1 MKGKGITERRRLTAA
16 LTVTLIVAVVCFFS
30 LNSFSFGATSEKSGK
45 SSSDKVST
53 TDSSGGN
60 DGKETVYIMQ
70 KADGN
75 EYKRVVSD
83 EGNLKYKGYDDAQL
97 PVTMKV
103 SYTLDGKDIDPADL
117 AGESGHV
124 KIHITYKNNVKRDS
138 VYVPFAVMTAFILD
152 NDDFSNVSVDNG
164 KVIDDGTRN
173 TVVGYALPGLS
184 ESLSLNLSEL
194 DSGAKDI
201 DVPESVTIECD
212 TTKYNVENVYSVV
225 TDEMFQDIDM
235 SDVNNASDLK
245 DKMDEVKSAAKKLAN
260 GTSQLSNGADK
271 VASGAGKLSAAS
283 KTIRNGAKGVANGTK
298 QLQSG
303 TPALTGGISKL
314 SAGSKKVLDGNAAL
328 LAGLQKMYGTAPK
341 KADLSDGS
349 GTLKLAAGAKAL
361 NSEVQALNL
370 SKVSLTEEQKKEIQ
384 TAAAS
389 SDKVTGA
396 ATQLSSGIGAGV
408 AGKLKSTI
416 SSDSTK
422 SATASKVLADENVQ
436 KAVKAL
442 EAAGYTEAQAKAVF
456 SGVVSATLDGAAS
469 QISADTVTSSI
480 SGNVETAVQ
489 QVAGA
494 AAVSGA
500 QGVVDETNK
509 TIAGYSGKIT
519 ALKSATKQLQEGA
532 EEVNVGLVG
541 KDGKA
546 EGEDNLI
553 GAAKELTAGSS
564 EVYSGITAL
573 QGGSKEL
580 VSGVNKL
587 ASGSMQLYNGTVT
600 FSSKEAELASGAAAL
615 AKGAKTLDKS
625 VDSAMNKA
633 KSEIDKL
640 NASNL
645 LDVVD
650 NAKAIQ
656 KAAQNYNS
664 FGNTKTYKSVTFIY
678 KMDEVSPK

>member
-1 MKGKGITERRRLTAA
+1 MKGKGITERGRLTAA
-16 LTVTLIVAVVCFFS
+16 LAVTLIVAVVCFFS

-45 SSSDKVST
+45 SSSNKVST

-70 KADGN
+70 KANGN

-103 SYTLDGKDIDPADL
+103 SYTLDGKAISPADL

-124 KIHITYKNNVKRDS
+124 KIHITYTNNIKRNN
-138 VYVPFAVMTAFILD
+138 VYVPFAVMTAFIFD

-201 DVPESVTIECD
+201 DIPESVTIECD
-212 TTKYNVENVYSVV
+212 TTKYNVENAYSVV

-283 KTIRNGAKGVANGTK
+283 KTIKNGAKDVASGTNLLK
-298 QLQSG
+298 SK
-303 TPALTGGISKL
+303 TPALAGGVSKL
-314 SAGSKKVLDGNAAL
+314 AAGSKQVSDGNAAL
-328 LAGLQKMYGTAPK
+328 LAGLKEMHGQVNVLASGASDVSKGANVVSKGIPQVISEITDKLEKITANNDSINKGTDEVVDTIITSVNQQMKAAGLNNISITEENYAAQIGSAIS
-341 KADLSDGS
+341 KADSGISQYDAAIKKLEADGQSDSDTYKEAVAAKAKLEVEKANLQETKKQLDALTNYHS
-349 GTLKLAAGAKAL
+349 GVKSYTQGVSGVLHGIEKREDISELEAGAKSVASGADSVSGGVNKVKDAL
-361 NSEVQALNL
+361 SDDGDLVKGAQSLSQGSKEVY
-370 SKVSLTEEQKKEIQ
+370 
-384 TAAAS
+384 
-389 SDKVTGA
+389 D
-396 ATQLSSGIGAGV
+396 
-408 AGKLKSTI
+408 
-416 SSDSTK
+416 
-422 SATASKVLADENVQ
+422 
-436 KAVKAL
+436 
-442 EAAGYTEAQAKAVF
+442 
-456 SGVVSATLDGAAS
+456 GVV
-469 QISADTVTSSI
+469 
-480 SGNVETAVQ
+480 
-489 QVAGA
+489 
-494 AAVSGA
+494 
-500 QGVVDETNK
+500 
-509 TIAGYSGKIT
+509 
-519 ALKSATKQLQEGA
+519 
-532 EEVNVGLVG
+532 
-541 KDGKA
+541 
-546 EGEDNLI
+546 
-553 GAAKELTAGSS
+553 
-564 EVYSGITAL
+564 AL
-573 QGGSKEL
+573 QGGSTEL

-656 KAAQNYNS
+656 KAAQDYNS

>member
-1 MKGKGITERRRLTAA
+1 MKGKGITERGRLTAA
-16 LTVTLIVAVVCFFS
+16 LAVTLIVAVVCFFS

-45 SSSDKVST
+45 SSSNKVST

-70 KADGN
+70 KANGN

-103 SYTLDGKDIDPADL
+103 SYTLDGNAISPADL

-124 KIHITYKNNVKRDS
+124 KIHITYTNNIKRNN
-138 VYVPFAVMTAFILD
+138 VYVPFAVMTAFIFD

-201 DVPESVTIECD
+201 DIPESVTIECD
-212 TTKYNVENVYSVV
+212 TTKYNVENAYSVV

-245 DKMDEVKSAAKKLAN
+245 DKMDEVKSAAKKLAK

-283 KTIRNGAKGVANGTK
+283 KTIKNGAKDVASGTNLLK
-298 QLQSG
+298 SK
-303 TPALTGGISKL
+303 TPALAGGVSKL
-314 SAGSKKVLDGNAAL
+314 AAGSKQVSDGNAAL
-328 LAGLQKMYGTAPK
+328 LAGLKEMHGQVNVLASGASDVSKGANDVSKGIPQVISGIIEEITANNDSINKGTDEVVDTIITSVNQQMKAAGLNNISITEENYADQIGSAIS
-341 KADLSDGS
+341 KADSGISQYDAAIKKLEADGQSDSDTYKEAVAAKAKLEVEKTNLQGTKKQLDALTNYHS
-349 GTLKLAAGAKAL
+349 GVKSYTQGVSEVLHGIEKSKDISELEAGAKSVASGADSVSGGVNKVKDAL
-361 NSEVQALNL
+361 SDDGDLVKGAQSLSQGSKEVY
-370 SKVSLTEEQKKEIQ
+370 
-384 TAAAS
+384 
-389 SDKVTGA
+389 D
-396 ATQLSSGIGAGV
+396 
-408 AGKLKSTI
+408 
-416 SSDSTK
+416 
-422 SATASKVLADENVQ
+422 
-436 KAVKAL
+436 
-442 EAAGYTEAQAKAVF
+442 
-456 SGVVSATLDGAAS
+456 GVV
-469 QISADTVTSSI
+469 
-480 SGNVETAVQ
+480 
-489 QVAGA
+489 
-494 AAVSGA
+494 
-500 QGVVDETNK
+500 
-509 TIAGYSGKIT
+509 
-519 ALKSATKQLQEGA
+519 
-532 EEVNVGLVG
+532 
-541 KDGKA
+541 
-546 EGEDNLI
+546 
-553 GAAKELTAGSS
+553 
-564 EVYSGITAL
+564 AL
-573 QGGSKEL
+573 QGGSTEL
-580 VSGVNKL
+580 VNGVNKL

-656 KAAQNYNS
+656 KAAQDYNS

>member
-1 MKGKGITERRRLTAA
+1 MKGKGITERGRLTAA
-16 LTVTLIVAVVCFFS
+16 LAVTLIVAVVCFFS

-45 SSSDKVST
+45 SSSNKVST

-70 KADGN
+70 KANGN

-103 SYTLDGKDIDPADL
+103 SYTLDGKAISPADL

-124 KIHITYKNNVKRDS
+124 KIHITYTNNIKRNN
-138 VYVPFAVMTAFILD
+138 VYVPFAVMTAFIFD

-201 DVPESVTIECD
+201 DIPESVTIECD
-212 TTKYNVENVYSVV
+212 TTKYNVENAYSVV

-283 KTIRNGAKGVANGTK
+283 KTIKNGAKDVASGTNLLK
-298 QLQSG
+298 SK

-314 SAGSKKVLDGNAAL
+314 AAGSKQVSDGNAAL
-328 LAGLQKMYGTAPK
+328 LAGLQKMYGTAPT

-349 GTLKLAAGAKAL
+349 GTQKLAAGAKAL

-370 SKVSLTEEQKKEIQ
+370 SKVSLTEEQKTKIQ

-389 SDKVTGA
+389 KVTGA
-396 ATQLSSGIGAGV
+396 ATQLSTGIGAGV

-416 SSDSTK
+416 SADSAK
-422 SATASKVLADENVQ
+422 STTVSKVLADENIQ

-442 EAAGYTEAQAKAVF
+442 EAEGYTEAEAKAVF
-456 SGVVSATLDGAAS
+456 SGVVSTTLDGAAS
-469 QISADTVTSSI
+469 QISADAVTGSI
-480 SGNVETAVQ
+480 SGNVESTVQ

-500 QGVVDETNK
+500 QGAVDKTNE

-519 ALKSATKQLQEGA
+519 ALKSATKQLQEGT
-532 EEVNVGLVG
+532 EEVNVGLAG
-541 KDGKA
+541 KDGKG

-553 GAAKELTAGSS
+553 GASKELADGSS

-587 ASGSMQLYNGTVT
+587 ASGSMQLYNGTVI

-656 KAAQNYNS
+656 KAAQDYNS

>member
-1 MKGKGITERRRLTAA
+1 MKGKGITERGRLTAA
-16 LTVTLIVAVVCFFS
+16 LAVTLIVAVVCFFS

-45 SSSDKVST
+45 SSSNKVST

-70 KADGN
+70 KANGN

-103 SYTLDGKDIDPADL
+103 SYTLDGKAISPADL

-124 KIHITYKNNVKRDS
+124 KIHITYTNNIKRNN
-138 VYVPFAVMTAFILD
+138 VYVPFAVMTAFIFD

-201 DVPESVTIECD
+201 DIPESVTIECD
-212 TTKYNVENVYSVV
+212 TTKYNVENAYSVV

-283 KTIRNGAKGVANGTK
+283 KTIKNGAKNVASGTNLLK
-298 QLQSG
+298 SK
-303 TPALTGGISKL
+303 TPALAGGVSKL
-314 SAGSKKVLDGNAAL
+314 AAGSKQVSDGNAAL
-328 LAGLQKMYGTAPK
+328 LAGLKEMHGQVNVLASGASDVSKGANDVSKGIPQVISGITDKLEEITANNDSINKGTDEVVDTIITSVNQQMKAAGLNNISITEEDYAAQIGSAIS
-341 KADLSDGS
+341 KAD
-349 GTLKLAAGAKAL
+349 
-361 NSEVQALNL
+361 
-370 SKVSLTEEQKKEIQ
+370 
-384 TAAAS
+384 
-389 SDKVTGA
+389 
-396 ATQLSSGIGAGV
+396 SGISQYDA
-408 AGKLKSTI
+408 AIKK
-416 SSDSTK
+416 
-422 SATASKVLADENVQ
+422 
-436 KAVKAL
+436 L
-442 EAAGYTEAQAKAVF
+442 EAAGQSDSDTYKEAVAAKAKLEVEKANLQGTKKQLDALTNYH
-456 SGVVSATLDGAAS
+456 SGVKSYTQGVSGVLHGIEKSKD
-469 QISADTVTSSI
+469 ISKL
-480 SGNVETAVQ
+480 E
-489 QVAGA
+489 AGA
-494 AAVSGA
+494 KSVASGADSVSGGVNKVKDALSDDGDLVKGA
-500 QGVVDETNK
+500 QSLSQGSKEVYDGVV
-509 TIAGYSGKIT
+509 
-519 ALKSATKQLQEGA
+519 
-532 EEVNVGLVG
+532 
-541 KDGKA
+541 
-546 EGEDNLI
+546 
-553 GAAKELTAGSS
+553 
-564 EVYSGITAL
+564 AL
-573 QGGSKEL
+573 QGGSTEL

-656 KAAQNYNS
+656 KAAQDYNS

>member
-1 MKGKGITERRRLTAA
+1 MKGKGITERGRLTAA
-16 LTVTLIVAVVCFFS
+16 LAVTLIVAVVCFFS

-45 SSSDKVST
+45 SNSDKVST

-83 EGNLKYKGYDDAQL
+83 EGKLKYKGYDDAQL

-103 SYTLDGKDIDPADL
+103 SYTLDGKTISPADL

-124 KIHITYKNNVKRDS
+124 KIHITYTNNIKRDN
-138 VYVPFAVMTAFILD
+138 VYVPFAVMTAFIFD

-194 DSGAKDI
+194 DSDAKDI

-283 KTIRNGAKGVANGTK
+283 KTIRNGAKGVANGTNLLK
-298 QLQSG
+298 SK
-303 TPALTGGISKL
+303 TPALTGVISEL
-314 SAGSKKVLDGNAAL
+314 SAGSKQVSDGNAAL

-370 SKVSLTEEQKKEIQ
+370 SKVSLTEEQKTKIQ

-389 SDKVTGA
+389 KVTGA

-408 AGKLKSTI
+408 AGKLKTTI
-416 SSDSTK
+416 SSDSAK

-469 QISADTVTSSI
+469 QISADAVTGSI
-480 SGNVETAVQ
+480 SGNVESTVQ

-519 ALKSATKQLQEGA
+519 ALKSATKQLQEGT
-532 EEVNVGLVG
+532 EEVNVGLAG
-541 KDGKA
+541 KDGRG

-553 GAAKELTAGSS
+553 GASKELTAGSS
-564 EVYSGITAL
+564 KVYNGITAL
-573 QGGSKEL
+573 QGGSTKL

>member
-1 MKGKGITERRRLTAA
+1 MKGKGITERGRLTAA
-16 LTVTLIVAVVCFFS
+16 LAVTLIVAVVCFFS

-45 SSSDKVST
+45 SSSNKVST

-70 KADGN
+70 KANGN

-103 SYTLDGKDIDPADL
+103 SYTLDGKAISPADL

-124 KIHITYKNNVKRDS
+124 KIHITYTNNIKRNN
-138 VYVPFAVMTAFILD
+138 VYVPFAVMTAFIFD

-201 DVPESVTIECD
+201 DIPESVTIECD
-212 TTKYNVENVYSVV
+212 TTKYNVENAYSVV

-283 KTIRNGAKGVANGTK
+283 KTIKNGAKDVASGTNLLK
-298 QLQSG
+298 SK
-303 TPALTGGISKL
+303 TPALAGGVSKL
-314 SAGSKKVLDGNAAL
+314 AAGSKQVSDGNAAL
-328 LAGLQKMYGTAPK
+328 LAGLKEMHGQVNVLASGASDVSKGANVVSKGIPQVISEITDKLEKITANNDSINKGTDEVVDTIITSVNQQMKAAGLNNISITEENYAAQIGSAIS
-341 KADLSDGS
+341 KADSGISQYDAAIKKLEADGQSDSDTYKEAVAAKAKLEVEKANLQETKKQLDALTNYHS
-349 GTLKLAAGAKAL
+349 GVKSYTQGVSDVLHGIEKNEDISKLEAGAKSVASGADNVSGGVNKVKDAL
-361 NSEVQALNL
+361 SDDGDLVKGAQSLSQGSKEVY
-370 SKVSLTEEQKKEIQ
+370 
-384 TAAAS
+384 
-389 SDKVTGA
+389 D
-396 ATQLSSGIGAGV
+396 
-408 AGKLKSTI
+408 
-416 SSDSTK
+416 
-422 SATASKVLADENVQ
+422 
-436 KAVKAL
+436 
-442 EAAGYTEAQAKAVF
+442 
-456 SGVVSATLDGAAS
+456 GVV
-469 QISADTVTSSI
+469 
-480 SGNVETAVQ
+480 
-489 QVAGA
+489 
-494 AAVSGA
+494 
-500 QGVVDETNK
+500 
-509 TIAGYSGKIT
+509 
-519 ALKSATKQLQEGA
+519 
-532 EEVNVGLVG
+532 
-541 KDGKA
+541 
-546 EGEDNLI
+546 
-553 GAAKELTAGSS
+553 
-564 EVYSGITAL
+564 AL
-573 QGGSKEL
+573 QGGSTEL

-656 KAAQNYNS
+656 KAAQDYNS

>member
-1 MKGKGITERRRLTAA
+1 MKGKGITERGRLTAA
-16 LTVTLIVAVVCFFS
+16 LAVTLIVAVVCFFS

-45 SSSDKVST
+45 SSSNKVST

-70 KADGN
+70 KANGN

-103 SYTLDGKDIDPADL
+103 SYTLDGKAISPADL

-124 KIHITYKNNVKRDS
+124 KIHITYTNNIKRNN
-138 VYVPFAVMTAFILD
+138 VYVPFAVMTAFIFD

-201 DVPESVTIECD
+201 DIPESVTIECD
-212 TTKYNVENVYSVV
+212 TTKYNVENAYSVV

-283 KTIRNGAKGVANGTK
+283 KTIKNGAKDVASGTNLLK
-298 QLQSG
+298 SK

-314 SAGSKKVLDGNAAL
+314 AAGSKQVSDGNAAL
-328 LAGLQKMYGTAPK
+328 LAGLKEMHGQVNVLASGASDVSKGANVVSKGIPQVISEITDKLEKITANNDSINKGTDEVVDTIITSVNQQMKAAGLNNISITEENYAAQIGSAIS
-341 KADLSDGS
+341 KADSGISQYDAAIKKLEADGQSDSDTYKEAVAAKAKLEVEKANLQETKKQLDALTNYHS
-349 GTLKLAAGAKAL
+349 GVKSYTQGVSDVLHGIEKNGDISKLEAGAKSVASGADNVSGGVNKVKDAL
-361 NSEVQALNL
+361 SDDGDLVKGAQSLSQGSKEVY
-370 SKVSLTEEQKKEIQ
+370 
-384 TAAAS
+384 
-389 SDKVTGA
+389 D
-396 ATQLSSGIGAGV
+396 
-408 AGKLKSTI
+408 
-416 SSDSTK
+416 
-422 SATASKVLADENVQ
+422 
-436 KAVKAL
+436 
-442 EAAGYTEAQAKAVF
+442 
-456 SGVVSATLDGAAS
+456 GVV
-469 QISADTVTSSI
+469 
-480 SGNVETAVQ
+480 
-489 QVAGA
+489 
-494 AAVSGA
+494 
-500 QGVVDETNK
+500 
-509 TIAGYSGKIT
+509 
-519 ALKSATKQLQEGA
+519 
-532 EEVNVGLVG
+532 
-541 KDGKA
+541 
-546 EGEDNLI
+546 
-553 GAAKELTAGSS
+553 
-564 EVYSGITAL
+564 AL
-573 QGGSKEL
+573 QGGSTEL

-587 ASGSMQLYNGTVT
+587 ASGSMQLYNGTVI

-656 KAAQNYNS
+656 KAAQDYNS

>member
-1 MKGKGITERRRLTAA
+1 MKGKGITERGRLTAA
-16 LTVTLIVAVVCFFS
+16 LAVTLIVAVVCFFS

-45 SSSDKVST
+45 SSSNKVST

-70 KADGN
+70 KANGN

-103 SYTLDGKDIDPADL
+103 SYTLDGKAISPADL

-124 KIHITYKNNVKRDS
+124 KIHITYTNNIKRNN
-138 VYVPFAVMTAFILD
+138 VYVPFAVMTAFIFD

-201 DVPESVTIECD
+201 DIPESVTIECD
-212 TTKYNVENVYSVV
+212 TTKYNVENAYSVV

-283 KTIRNGAKGVANGTK
+283 KTIKNGAKDVASGTNLLK
-298 QLQSG
+298 SK
-303 TPALTGGISKL
+303 TPALAGGVSKL
-314 SAGSKKVLDGNAAL
+314 AAGSKQVSDGNAAL
-328 LAGLQKMYGTAPK
+328 LAGLQKMYGTAPT

-349 GTLKLAAGAKAL
+349 GTQKLAVGAKAL

-370 SKVSLTEEQKKEIQ
+370 SKVSLTEEQKTKIQ

-389 SDKVTGA
+389 KVTGA
-396 ATQLSSGIGAGV
+396 ATQLSTGIGAGV

-416 SSDSTK
+416 SADSAK
-422 SATASKVLADENVQ
+422 STTVSKVLADENIQ

-442 EAAGYTEAQAKAVF
+442 EAAGYTEAEAKAVF
-456 SGVVSATLDGAAS
+456 SGVVSTTLDGAAS
-469 QISADTVTSSI
+469 QISADAVTGSI
-480 SGNVETAVQ
+480 SGNVESTVQ

-509 TIAGYSGKIT
+509 TIEGYSGKIT
-519 ALKSATKQLQEGA
+519 ALKSATKQLQEGT
-532 EEVNVGLVG
+532 EEVNVGLAG
-541 KDGKA
+541 KDGKG

-553 GAAKELTAGSS
+553 GASKELADGSS

-587 ASGSMQLYNGTVT
+587 ASGSMQLYNGTVI

-656 KAAQNYNS
+656 KAAQDYNS

>member
-1 MKGKGITERRRLTAA
+1 MKGKGITERGRLTAA
-16 LTVTLIVAVVCFFS
+16 LAVTLIVAVVCFFS
-30 LNSFSFGATSEKSGK
+30 LNSFSFGATSEKSDK
-45 SSSDKVST
+45 SSSNKVST

-70 KADGN
+70 KANGN

-103 SYTLDGKDIDPADL
+103 SYTLDGKAISPADL

-124 KIHITYKNNVKRDS
+124 KIHITYTNNIKRNN
-138 VYVPFAVMTAFILD
+138 VYVPFAVMTAFIFD

-201 DVPESVTIECD
+201 DIPESVTIECD
-212 TTKYNVENVYSVV
+212 TTKYNVENAYSVV

-245 DKMDEVKSAAKKLAN
+245 DKMDEVKNAAKKLAN

-283 KTIRNGAKGVANGTK
+283 KTIKN
-298 QLQSG
+298 
-303 TPALTGGISKL
+303 
-314 SAGSKKVLDGNAAL
+314 
-328 LAGLQKMYGTAPK
+328 
-341 KADLSDGS
+341 
-349 GTLKLAAGAKAL
+349 GAKAL

-370 SKVSLTEEQKKEIQ
+370 SKVSLTEEQKTKIQ
-384 TAAAS
+384 TDAAS
-389 SDKVTGA
+389 KVTGT
-396 ATQLSSGIGAGV
+396 ATQLSTGIGAGV

-416 SSDSTK
+416 SADSTK
-422 SATASKVLADENVQ
+422 SETASKVLADEDIQ

-442 EAAGYTEAQAKAVF
+442 EAAGYTEAEAKAVF
-456 SGVVSATLDGAAS
+456 SGVVSKTLDGAAS
-469 QISADTVTSSI
+469 KISADAVTGSI
-480 SGNVETAVQ
+480 SGKVESTVQ

-509 TIAGYSGKIT
+509 TIEGYSGKIT
-519 ALKSATKQLQEGA
+519 ALKSATKQLQEGT
-532 EEVNVGLVG
+532 EEVNVGLAG
-541 KDGKA
+541 KDGKG

-553 GAAKELTAGSS
+553 GASKELADGSS

-587 ASGSMQLYNGTVT
+587 ASGSMQLYNGTVI

-656 KAAQNYNS
+656 NAAQNYNS